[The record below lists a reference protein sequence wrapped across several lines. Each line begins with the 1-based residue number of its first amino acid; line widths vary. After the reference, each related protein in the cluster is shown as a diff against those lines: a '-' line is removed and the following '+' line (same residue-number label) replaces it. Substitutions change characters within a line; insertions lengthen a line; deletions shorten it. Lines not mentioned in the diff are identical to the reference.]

1 MTNVLALIQSET
13 VQMDSAVLDDLILG
27 LRGRSAEDVLCR
39 AIEDMGLRLSRIE
52 PVWRSGNWTMLRKNA
67 RALGAIAGQAG
78 MKDLVLVAGNVVDTI
93 DAGDLPAVGA
103 TVFRLLRVGEKSLTA
118 MCEVQ
123 DIRV

>member
-1 MTNVLALIQSET
+1 
-13 VQMDSAVLDDLILG
+13 MDSAVLDDLILG